1 MNYFF
6 RETQDYQWATA
17 PLQCSP
23 GACSGASALLTT
35 GEIICDFMM
44 WQLHG
49 KKWLDKDKYV
59 CSIWNIPSMP
69 SSAVWFLVFY
79 RYFLHMH
86 ACKHTLI
93 YVWVCVHL
101 EVRHLVN
108 SPHFAIRLTWENECC
123 TIFRL
128 QSIINIY
135 IDIYHQCKLSRRKTL
150 WTPTCHSMGNHW
162 ETSCRALRSWSGCTC
177 LMKQ

>member
-1 MNYFF
+1 MNYFSEKPKITSGPQF
-6 RETQDYQWATA
+6 
-17 PLQCSP
+17 PCS
-23 GACSGASALLTT
+23 AALGLVL
-35 GEIICDFMM
+35 EP
-44 WQLHG
+44 QLYSLLVKLFVTLWCG
-49 KKWLDKDKYV
+49 SCMEKKRLDKDKYV

-79 RYFLHMH
+79 RYFLYMH

-93 YVWVCVHL
+93 WVCVHL

-108 SPHFAIRLTWENECC
+108 SPHFTIRLTWENECC

-128 QSIINIY
+128 QSISNIY
-135 IDIYHQCKLSRRKTL
+135 IDIKHQCKLSRRKTL
-150 WTPTCHSMGNHW
+150 WTPTCHAMGNHW
-162 ETSCRALRSWSGCTC
+162 ETSCRALRSWSGCTG